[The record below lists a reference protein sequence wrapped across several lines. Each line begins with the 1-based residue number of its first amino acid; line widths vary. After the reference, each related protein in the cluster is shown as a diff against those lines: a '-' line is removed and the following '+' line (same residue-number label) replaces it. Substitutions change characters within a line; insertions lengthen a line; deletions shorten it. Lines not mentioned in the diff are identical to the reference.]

1 MDPTLFDILIR
12 DLEKK
17 SEVTI
22 SKVLQEAQ
30 SLREEAKDAYGCTTL
45 C

>member
-1 MDPTLFDILIR
+1 MDPTLFDIR
-12 DLEKK
+12 DLEKNNP
-17 SEVTI
+17 EITI

-30 SLREEAKDAYGCTTL
+30 SLREEPKDAYGCTTL